1 MAGRAARLNHLS
13 HEQLE
18 TLYGWIDS
26 VPLSRPKRNI
36 ARDFSDG
43 VLCAEIAKHYLP
55 RAVDLHNYP
64 QTDRLPDKLANWRTL
79 NSKIFRKRLHMQ
91 LNAGQT
97 QIIVGSL
104 NFIAAFGTLIAG
116 RRLLRV

>member
-1 MAGRAARLNHLS
+1 MISSVTAATLGYDVGVMADAIVFIGN
-13 HEQLE
+13 
-18 TLYGWIDS
+18 D
-26 VPLSRPKRNI
+26 
-36 ARDFSDG
+36 
-43 VLCAEIAKHYLP
+43 
-55 RAVDLHNYP
+55 
-64 QTDRLPDKLANWRTL
+64 
-79 NSKIFRKRLHMQ
+79 MQ